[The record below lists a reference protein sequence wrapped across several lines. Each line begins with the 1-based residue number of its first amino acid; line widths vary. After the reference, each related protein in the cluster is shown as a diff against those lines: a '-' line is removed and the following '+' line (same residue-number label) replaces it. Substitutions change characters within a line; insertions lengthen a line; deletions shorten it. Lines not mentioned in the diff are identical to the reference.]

1 MKNLFNEFIASEE
14 AAKMANVSNQ
24 YRILFLEDNPDD
36 VELMCHELNE
46 ANISFVSSHVSKK
59 EQILQQ
65 VYDFQPDVILVDY
78 SFPSFNGMDAFRM
91 IRQIK
96 KYIPFILVTGA
107 MSEKMALEC
116 LKEGVDDFILKS
128 SFKRLPAAIL
138 SAIEKKE
145 TEKEKNRISS
155 ELKKSHGELKVL
167 FKRQQ
172 TAREEERLSIARDM
186 HDELG
191 QVLTALKIDISMLA
205 KRMASGKITDSE
217 EVTKEFNVIINLVDQ
232 ITQSVKR
239 ISGGLRP
246 EILDELGIVEAVR
259 WQVHEFEQRSQIKGI
274 ALLPP
279 EELSIDRDFA
289 IAIYRIVQEAL
300 TNVAR
305 HSEATQVTIQLKVK
319 DDNLH
324 IEVADNGKGISK
336 EEIESSKSF
345 GLIGLRERVSSF
357 NGKFDIYKKPT
368 GGTVVSAI
376 MPLESQFVS

>member
-1 MKNLFNEFIASEE
+1 MKNLFNEFIAVAEMTR
-14 AAKMANVSNQ
+14 MATQ

-36 VELMCHELNE
+36 VELMLHELHE
-46 ANISFVSSHVSKK
+46 ANISFISSHVSKK

-65 VYDFQPDVILVDY
+65 VYDFEPDVILVDY

-145 TEKEKNRISS
+145 TEREKNKISS
-155 ELKKSHGELKVL
+155 ELKKSHNELKVL

-191 QVLTALKIDISMLA
+191 QVLTALKIDITMLG
-205 KRMASGKITDSE
+205 KRMVSGKPMDNETIS
-217 EVTKEFNVIINLVDQ
+217 KEFNVIIKLVDQ

-239 ISGGLRP
+239 ISSGLRP
-246 EILDELGIVEAVR
+246 EILDELGIIEAIR
-259 WQVHEFEQRSQIKGI
+259 CQAQEFEQRNQIESVTF
-274 ALLPP
+274 LPTQ
-279 EELSIDRDFA
+279 ELSIDRNFA
-289 IAIYRIVQEAL
+289 IAIFRIVQEAL

-305 HSEATQVTIQLKVK
+305 HAEATQVIIQLKMK
-319 DDNLH
+319 DDNLFLE
-324 IEVADNGKGISK
+324 ISDNGKGIAH
-336 EEIESSKSF
+336 EDIESSKSF

-357 NGKFDIYKKPT
+357 NGKFDIYKKQN
-368 GGTVVSAI
+368 GGTVVSVV
-376 MPLESQFVS
+376 MPLESQFVV

>member
-1 MKNLFNEFIASEE
+1 MKNLFNEFIALAEITKNMTTE
-14 AAKMANVSNQ
+14 

-36 VELMCHELNE
+36 VELMLHELNE
-46 ANISFVSSHVSKK
+46 ANVKFVSSHVSKK
-59 EQILQQ
+59 EHILQQ
-65 VYDFQPDVILVDY
+65 VYDFEPDVILVDY

-145 TEKEKNRISS
+145 TERERNRISS
-155 ELKKSHGELKVL
+155 ELKKSHNELKVL

-191 QVLTALKIDISMLA
+191 QVLTALKIDITMLG
-205 KRMASGKITDSE
+205 KRMVSGKQPMDNETISN
-217 EVTKEFNVIINLVDQ
+217 EFNVIIKLVDQ

-239 ISGGLRP
+239 ISSGLRP
-246 EILDELGIVEAVR
+246 EILDELGILEAIR
-259 WQVHEFEQRSQIKGI
+259 CQAQEFEQRSQIESI
-274 ALLPP
+274 TFLPAK
-279 EELSIDRDFA
+279 ELSIERDFA
-289 IAIYRIVQEAL
+289 IAIFRIVQEAL

-305 HSEATQVTIQLKVK
+305 HAQATQVVIQLKIK
-319 DDNLH
+319 GDNLFLE
-324 IEVADNGKGISK
+324 ISDNGKGISR

-357 NGKFDIYKKPT
+357 NGKFDIYKKQS
-368 GGTVVSAI
+368 GGTVVSAV
-376 MPLESQFVS
+376 MPLEAQFVA